1 MSPLV
6 SERNNQSETEN
17 SNMSTEALSTNTATG
32 LAFAAQDIDIPRLN
46 VIQKMSEIEGP
57 IGSVVIDKD
66 SVLLEAE
73 QKTPVVVIG
82 AIKRWKEDVPFGE
95 DYMPK
100 IVSNEADAKSLAVE
114 SSYDITEFA
123 EIILLIPQVGDDDA
137 MFPYPIG
144 DNNYQI
150 GRITVQKDAYR
161 MTYKRLFTFSTF
173 NPDVPVSS
181 RFWNFGTELMSK
193 GKYSWYVPTLAAT
206 KDSVP
211 TEVAEFAARLTK
223 GGDR

>member
-73 QKTPVVVIG
+73 QKT
-82 AIKRWKEDVPFGE
+82 
-95 DYMPK
+95 
-100 IVSNEADAKSLAVE
+100 
-114 SSYDITEFA
+114 
-123 EIILLIPQVGDDDA
+123 
-137 MFPYPIG
+137 
-144 DNNYQI
+144 
-150 GRITVQKDAYR
+150 
-161 MTYKRLFTFSTF
+161 YKRLFTFSTF

-206 KDSVP
+206 KDSVS

-223 GGDR
+223 GGDQ

>member
-1 MSPLV
+1 
-6 SERNNQSETEN
+6 
-17 SNMSTEALSTNTATG
+17 MSTEALSTSTSTG

-95 DYMPK
+95 DYIPK
-100 IVSNEADAKSLAVE
+100 IVSNELDAKTLASE
-114 SSYDITEFA
+114 SSYDVTEFA
-123 EIILLIPQVGDDDA
+123 EIILLIPQVGDDDTL
-137 MFPYPIG
+137 FPYPIG
-144 DNNYQI
+144 DVNYQI

-161 MTYKRLFTFSTF
+161 LTYKRLFTFSTF
-173 NPDVPVSS
+173 NPNVPVAS
-181 RFWNFGTELMSK
+181 RFWSFGTELMSK
-193 GKYSWYVPTLAAT
+193 GKYSWYVPTLAIT
-206 KDSVP
+206 KEDAP
-211 TEVAEFAARLTK
+211 AEVAEFAARLTK
-223 GGDR
+223 GGNDQ